1 MTKIISKKLLYSKK
15 IRKINSFFTEY
26 KLSENIANV
35 KKNFMLM
42 KNQLLLI
49 DLDKIVTSEKF
60 KHNDKDSKYFIGYTD
75 DNIIRPV
82 NIILPQMSKYIR
94 YFDDDKKNMSFEI
107 EDDNIFVKHNEIW
120 KENFKNSNIK
130 YLNQPIYEEKNI
142 KTKEKTFNDIIS
154 TVF

>member
-1 MTKIISKKLLYSKK
+1 M
-15 IRKINSFFTEY
+15 
-26 KLSENIANV
+26 SENIANV

-120 KENFKNSNIK
+120 KENFKNSNKK
-130 YLNQPIYEEKNI
+130 YLNQPIYEEKYV

>member
-26 KLSENIANV
+26 KMSENIVNV

-130 YLNQPIYEEKNI
+130 YLNQPIYEEKYI

-154 TVF
+154 PVF

>member
-26 KLSENIANV
+26 KMSENIVNV

>member
-1 MTKIISKKLLYSKK
+1 M
-15 IRKINSFFTEY
+15 
-26 KLSENIANV
+26 SENIVNV

>member
-1 MTKIISKKLLYSKK
+1 M
-15 IRKINSFFTEY
+15 
-26 KLSENIANV
+26 SE
-35 KKNFMLM
+35 
-42 KNQLLLI
+42 
-49 DLDKIVTSEKF
+49 
-60 KHNDKDSKYFIGYTD
+60 
-75 DNIIRPV
+75 
-82 NIILPQMSKYIR
+82 YIR
-94 YFDDDKKNMSFEI
+94 DFDDDKKNMSFEI

>member
-26 KLSENIANV
+26 KMSENIVNV

-94 YFDDDKKNMSFEI
+94 YFDDDKKICLLKSKMITYS
-107 EDDNIFVKHNEIW
+107 
-120 KENFKNSNIK
+120 
-130 YLNQPIYEEKNI
+130 
-142 KTKEKTFNDIIS
+142 
-154 TVF
+154 

>member
-26 KLSENIANV
+26 KMSENIVNV

-75 DNIIRPV
+75 DNIIGPV

-130 YLNQPIYEEKNI
+130 YLNQPIYEEKYI